1 MGAEDETVSFD
12 RSEHHAKKSA
22 LNALAL
28 RKLACILENKAEAM
42 CRTDWTEG
50 VCSQEDELHV
60 IAIVYARD
68 YESQNEGG
76 VGEQGMALR
85 DLEIQPG
92 KKIKRSHLQD
102 ELH

>member
-1 MGAEDETVSFD
+1 MLWCYVNWPVFWKT
-12 RSEHHAKKSA
+12 R
-22 LNALAL
+22 L
-28 RKLACILENKAEAM
+28 EAM

-76 VGEQGMALR
+76 VGEQGMVQRLR
-85 DLEIQPG
+85 DTTW
-92 KKIKRSHLQD
+92 KKK
-102 ELH
+102 